1 HRHEEVALADLAA
14 DLLVPRVTA
23 GQIALVV
30 PDLETVPGQSVAE
43 AQGGLAVLRGIA
55 QKHGRCRMVRAGW
68 GNSRHGD
75 VRDSRLGRERSKLG
89 RQESTATCS
98 LPWGRWARCDRA
110 PQMTTGGW
118 SCDQPPVV
126 PAPRSAADACVV
138 LLAVHPAAVAVL
150 RALDACLLARTDV
163 PVGRSDGLAPIDVR
177 LTPLE

>member
-55 QKHGRCRMVRAGW
+55 QKDGRCRMVRAGW

-110 PQMTTGGW
+110 PQMTPAGGPATSRP
-118 SCDQPPVV
+118 SCLRPAEPWTRASCFLRYTRPLWRFSAPRMRACS
-126 PAPRSAADACVV
+126 PAPTCPSAAA
-138 LLAVHPAAVAVL
+138 LAS
-150 RALDACLLARTDV
+150 R
-163 PVGRSDGLAPIDVR
+163 RSTCA
-177 LTPLE
+177 